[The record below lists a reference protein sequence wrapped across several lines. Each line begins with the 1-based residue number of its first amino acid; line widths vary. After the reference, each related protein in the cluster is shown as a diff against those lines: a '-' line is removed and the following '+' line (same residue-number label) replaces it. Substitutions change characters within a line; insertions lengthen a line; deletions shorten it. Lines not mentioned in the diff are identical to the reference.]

1 MYPRT
6 ILPLLLAL
14 LYLVPAAQAQDIP
27 DIEFE
32 KFVLDNGLT
41 LVVHEDRKAP
51 IVAVNVWYHVGSKNE
66 PKGRSGFAH
75 LFEHL
80 MFNGSENHDDDYF
93 QPLERVGATDLNGTT
108 SWDRTNYFQNVP
120 TGALDVV
127 LFLESDRMGHMLGA
141 VTQEKLDEQR
151 GVVQNEKRQS
161 ENQPYGQVNNRLT
174 YAMWPERHPY
184 AHTVIGELEDLDAAE
199 LDDVHEWFRT
209 YYGPNNAVIAIAGD
223 IDPQTALAKVEQ
235 FFGDIPPGPPLPRY
249 ERWIPTRTGEQREVM
264 EDRVPQARI
273 YKSWVAPEWGA
284 EGADYLDIAASVLST
299 GRNSRLHRRLV
310 HEEELATNVF
320 AYNQPGEIAGL
331 FRVVATARPGVD
343 LHELERVLDEEVARF
358 LEEGP
363 TDEELELTRAR
374 LRASFVRGSER
385 IGGFGGKSDI
395 LAMNEVYA
403 GDPAFYRVTMER
415 KLNASAD
422 QIREATQQWLSDGV
436 HVLEV
441 RPYPQLQASG
451 TGVDRSRLPEPG
463 APSVADFPTIHET
476 TLSNGMKVVLAE
488 RTTVPLVEM
497 RLLVDAGYA
506 ADQFAAP
513 GTAALTMEM
522 LDEGTENYTGFEI
535 SERLD
540 LLGAQLSSSA
550 GLDVAT
556 VRMSAL
562 KSNLDESIDLFAEVA
577 LRPAFDEADFERLQR
592 QQLAQ
597 IQQEKSQPLT
607 MGLRVLPG
615 LIYGEGH
622 AYALPYT
629 GSGFE
634 NTVAALTR
642 DDLANFHQTWFR
654 PNNAVLVVAGDVT
667 LDEIVPKLEAGF
679 AAWQRGDVPQKNVGT
694 PASVDRPVIY
704 LMDRPGAQQSIVFA
718 ANAAPPKSNPHEIA
732 IEAFNRVLGGS
743 FTSRIN
749 MNLRE
754 DKGWSYGARS
764 MVLDAAGPRFFLAY
778 APVQSDKTAESVAE
792 MHRELNE
799 VVGDRPLTG
808 DELARAQNGL
818 TLTLPG
824 RWETLS
830 SVAGSVTE
838 IVQYDLPYDYYD
850 TYEQT
855 VRALTADDL
864 RPAGSA
870 IVRPGNQVWVV
881 VGDRA
886 QVEKGLRD
894 LNIGDIRYIDGDG
907 MPITASAD

>member
-1 MYPRT
+1 MKKLNHP
-6 ILPLLLAL
+6 LCLLLAL
-14 LYLVPAAQAQDIP
+14 FCLVPAARAQDIP
-27 DIEFE
+27 QIEYE
-32 KFVLDNGLT
+32 QFVLDNGLT
-41 LVVHEDRKAP
+41 LIVHEDRKAP

-108 SWDRTNYFQNVP
+108 NWDRTNYFQNVP
-120 TGALDVV
+120 TGALDMV

-161 ENQPYGQVNNRLT
+161 ENQPYGQVYNRLT

-184 AHTVIGELEDLDAAE
+184 AHTVIGEMEDLDAAE
-199 LDDVHEWFRT
+199 LADVHEWFRT
-209 YYGPNNAVIAIAGD
+209 YYGPNNAVIVVAGD

-235 FFGDIPPGPPLPRY
+235 YFGDIPPGPPIPKF
-249 ERWIPTRTGEQREVM
+249 ERWIPQRTGEQREVL

-273 YKSWVAPEWGA
+273 YKTWVAPEWGS
-284 EGADYLDIAASVLST
+284 ADADFLDIAASVLST
-299 GRNSRLHRRLV
+299 GRNSRLYRRLV
-310 HEEELATNVF
+310 HEEELATSVF
-320 AYNQPGEIAGL
+320 AYNQAGEIAGL
-331 FRVVATARPGVD
+331 FNVVATARPGVD
-343 LHELERVLDEEVARF
+343 LRELERVLDEELARF
-358 LEEGP
+358 LDEGP
-363 TDEELELTRAR
+363 TEEELELTRAR
-374 LRASFVRGSER
+374 QRASFVRGVER

-395 LAMNEVYA
+395 LAMNAVYA
-403 GDPAFYRVTMER
+403 GDPSFYRVTMQR
-415 KLNASAD
+415 KLNATAN
-422 QIREATQQWLSDGV
+422 QIHETARNWLSDGV
-436 HVLEV
+436 HVIEV
-441 RPYPQLQASG
+441 RPYPQLQATG
-451 TGVDRSRLPEPG
+451 AGVDRSELPDAG
-463 APSVADFPTIHET
+463 APSAADFPDIQET

-488 RTTVPLVEM
+488 RATVPLVEM

-506 ADQFAAP
+506 ADQFATP

-562 KSNLDESIDLFAEVA
+562 KDNLDESIDLFAEVV

-622 AYALPYT
+622 AYSLPYT
-629 GSGFE
+629 GSGYE
-634 NTVAALTR
+634 HTVAALTR
-642 DDLANFHQTWFR
+642 DDLVNFHQTWFR
-654 PNNAVLVVAGDVT
+654 PNNSVLVVAGDIT
-667 LDEIVPKLEAGF
+667 LNEVVPMLEAQF
-679 AAWQRGDVPQKNVGT
+679 AGWQRGDVPQKNVGA
-694 PASVDRPVIY
+694 PAGVDHPVVY
-704 LMDRPGAQQSIVFA
+704 VMDRPGAQQSIIFA
-718 ANAAPPKSNPHEIA
+718 ANAAPPKSNPHETA

-764 MVLDAAGPRFFLAY
+764 LVLDAAGPRFFLAY

-792 MHRELNE
+792 MHRELTE
-799 VVGDRPLTG
+799 VLGDRPLST
-808 DELARAQNGL
+808 DELSRAQNGL

-824 RWETLS
+824 RWETLT

-838 IVQYDLPYDYYD
+838 IVQYDLPHDYYD
-850 TYEQT
+850 TYEQA
-855 VRALTADDL
+855 VRSLTLNDVHA
-864 RPAGSA
+864 AGPQF
-870 IVRPGNQVWVV
+870 VRPDNLVWVV

-886 QVEKGLRD
+886 LVEQGLRD
-894 LNIGDIRYIDGDG
+894 LGIGDIRYIDGDG
-907 MPITASAD
+907 MPITAAN